1 MKIVLFGANGGTGR
15 VLTAQA
21 LAAGH
26 DVTAVTRHP
35 EAFALAHQRL
45 RVVAGDAMD
54 AAAVSSAIAGQDA
67 VLSTLGVPFGK
78 DPITIYSVGAANIVA
93 GMTENGVRRLACVSS
108 SAVDP
113 HDDPAEGWLFNRVLQ
128 PYVVNGIGKTTYD
141 DMRAMEA
148 TVAASGL
155 DWTIVRPSGLF
166 AAPAVSDYRVSAT
179 EHLSGRY
186 TSRADLAD
194 FLLRLAAGSEFVRET
209 PEVRTT
215 IGTPNFFAFMWRE
228 TIRKRAGA

>member
-1 MKIVLFGANGGTGR
+1 MKIALFGANGGTGR

-21 LAAGH
+21 LDAGH
-26 DVTAVTRHP
+26 EVTAVTRHP
-35 EAFALAHQRL
+35 ETFGLAHERL
-45 RVVAGDAMD
+45 RVVAGDALD
-54 AAAVSSAIAGQDA
+54 LAAVSAAVAGQDA

-78 DPITIYSVGAANIVA
+78 DPITIYSVGTGNIVS
-93 GMTENGVRRLACVSS
+93 GMTEHGVRRLACVSS
-108 SAVDP
+108 SAVDVHP
-113 HDDPAEGWLFNRVLQ
+113 DPTETWLFEKVLQ

-148 TVAASGL
+148 TVAASAL
-155 DWTIVRPSGLF
+155 DWTVVRPSGLF
-166 AAPAVSDYRVSAT
+166 TAEVVSDYRVSAT
-179 EHLSGRY
+179 DHLSGRY

-215 IGTPNFFAFMWRE
+215 DGTPNFFAFMWNE
-228 TIRKRAGA
+228 TIKKKP

>member
-1 MKIVLFGANGGTGR
+1 MKIALFGANGGTGR
-15 VLTAQA
+15 VLAAQA

-26 DVTAVTRHP
+26 EVTAVTRHP
-35 EAFALAHQRL
+35 ETFGPSRARL

-54 AAAVSSAIAGQDA
+54 AVSVSAAIAGQDA
-67 VLSTLGVPFGK
+67 VLSTLGVPFTK
-78 DPITIYSVGAANIVA
+78 DPITIYSVGTGNIVA
-93 GMTENGVRRLACVSS
+93 GMTEHGVRRLVCVSS

-113 HDDPAEGWLFNRVLQ
+113 HDDPEEGWIFNRVLQ

-141 DMRAMEA
+141 DMRRMEA
-148 TVAASGL
+148 ALAASDL
-155 DWTIVRPSGLF
+155 DWTVVRPSGLF
-166 AAPAVSDYRVSAT
+166 AADIVSDYRVSAS

-194 FLLRLAAGSEFVRET
+194 FLLRLAGGSEFVRET

-215 IGTPNFFAFMWRE
+215 EGTPNFFAFMWRE
-228 TIRKRAGA
+228 TIRKQP

>member
-1 MKIVLFGANGGTGR
+1 MKIALFGANGGTGR
-15 VLTAQA
+15 VLAAQA
-21 LAAGH
+21 LDAGH
-26 DVTAVTRHP
+26 QVTAITRHP
-35 EAFALAHQRL
+35 ETFGHEHEHL

-54 AAAVSSAIAGQDA
+54 AASVSSAIVGQDA

-78 DPITIYSVGAANIVA
+78 EPISIYSVGTGNIVA
-93 GMTENGVRRLACVSS
+93 AMTELGVRRLACVSS

-113 HDDPAEGWLFNRVLQ
+113 HDDPEEGWLFTRVLQ

-141 DMRAMEA
+141 DMRRMEA
-148 TVAASGL
+148 IVAASDL

-166 AAPAVSDYRVSAT
+166 GAPAVSDYRVSASG
-179 EHLSGRY
+179 HLSGRY

-194 FLLRLAAGSEFVRET
+194 FLLRLADGSEFVHET

-215 IGTPNFFAFMWRE
+215 EGTPNFFAFMWRE
-228 TIRKRAGA
+228 TIRNK

>member
-1 MKIVLFGANGGTGR
+1 MKLALFGANGGTGR
-15 VLTAQA
+15 ALTAQA

-35 EAFALAHQRL
+35 ETFGITHERL
-45 RVVAGDAMD
+45 RVVVGDALESD
-54 AAAVSSAIAGQDA
+54 SVSSAIRGQDA

-78 DPITIYSVGAANIVA
+78 DPITIYSVGTGNIVS
-93 GMTENGVRRLACVSS
+93 GMIEHGVRRLACVSS
-108 SAVDP
+108 SAVESHPDP
-113 HDDPAEGWLFNRVLQ
+113 TESWLFEKVLQ

-148 TVAASGL
+148 TVRSSEL

-166 AAPAVSDYRVSAT
+166 AAETVTEYRVSSD
-179 EHLSGRY
+179 HLSGRY

-194 FLLRLAAGSEFVRET
+194 FLLRLAGATDFVHET

-215 IGTPNFFAFMWRE
+215 VGTPNFFQFMWNE
-228 TIRKRAGA
+228 TIRNK

>member
-1 MKIVLFGANGGTGR
+1 MKIALFGANGGTGR

-26 DVTAVTRHP
+26 EVTAVTRHP
-35 EAFALAHQRL
+35 ETFGLSHAQL

-54 AAAVSSAIAGQDA
+54 AVSVSAAIAGQDA
-67 VLSTLGVPFGK
+67 VLSTLGVPFTK
-78 DPITIYSVGAANIVA
+78 DPITIYSVGTGNIVA
-93 GMTENGVRRLACVSS
+93 GMTEHGVRRLVCVSS

-113 HDDPAEGWLFNRVLQ
+113 HDDPEEGWIFNRVLQ

-141 DMRAMEA
+141 DMRLMEA
-148 TVAASGL
+148 AAAASDL
-155 DWTIVRPSGLF
+155 DWTVVRPSGLF
-166 AAPAVSDYRVSAT
+166 AADAVSDYRVSAS

-194 FLLRLAAGSEFVRET
+194 FLLRLAGGSEFVRAT
-209 PEVRTT
+209 PEVRT
-215 IGTPNFFAFMWRE
+215 IEGTPNFFAFMWRE
-228 TIRKRAGA
+228 TIKKKP

>member
-1 MKIVLFGANGGTGR
+1 MKIALFGANGGTGR
-15 VLTAQA
+15 VLTQQA

-26 DVTAVTRHP
+26 EIAAMTRHP
-35 EAFALAHQRL
+35 ETFGVAHERL

-54 AAAVSSAIAGQDA
+54 AATVSAAIAGQDA
-67 VLSTLGVPFGK
+67 VISTLGVPFGK
-78 DPITIYSVGAANIVA
+78 EPITIYSVGTANIVA
-93 GMTENGVRRLACVSS
+93 GMAEHGVRRLACVSS

-113 HDDPAEGWLFNRVLQ
+113 HDDPAEGWLFNHVLQ

-148 TVAASGL
+148 IVAASDL

-166 AAPAVSDYRVSAT
+166 AAAAVSDYRVSAT

-194 FLLRLAAGSEFVRET
+194 VLLRLATGSEFVHQT
-209 PEVRTT
+209 PEVRT
-215 IGTPNFFAFMWRE
+215 IAGTPNFFAFMWRE
-228 TIRKRAGA
+228 TIRKKP

>member
-1 MKIVLFGANGGTGR
+1 MKIALFGANGGTGR
-15 VLTAQA
+15 VLAAQGVD
-21 LAAGH
+21 AGH
-26 DVTAVTRHP
+26 QVTAVTRHP
-35 EAFALAHQRL
+35 ETFGLSHERL
-45 RVVAGDAMD
+45 RVEVGDAMD
-54 AAAVSSAIAGQDA
+54 ADAVSAAVAGQDA

-78 DPITIYSVGAANIVA
+78 DPIRLYSVGTGNIIAA
-93 GMTENGVRRLACVSS
+93 MKEHGVRRLACVSS

-113 HDDPAEGWLFNRVLQ
+113 HTDPAEGWVFNRVLQ

-148 TVAASGL
+148 AVTASGL

-166 AAPAVSDYRVSAT
+166 GAPAVSDYRVSAV

-194 FLLRLAAGSEFVRET
+194 FLLRLASGTEFIGER

-215 IGTPNFFAFMWRE
+215 EGTPNFFAFMWRE
-228 TIRKRAGA
+228 TIKKKP

>member
-1 MKIVLFGANGGTGR
+1 MKIALFGANGGTGR
-15 VLTAQA
+15 VLAAQA
-21 LAAGH
+21 VAAGH

-35 EAFALAHQRL
+35 ETFALAHERL

-54 AAAVSSAIAGQDA
+54 AASVSAAIAEHDA

-78 DPITIYSVGAANIVA
+78 DPITIYSVGTGNIVRA
-93 GMTENGVRRLACVSS
+93 MAEHGVRRLACVSS

-113 HDDPAEGWLFNRVLQ
+113 HDDPEEGWLFNRVLQ

-141 DMRAMEA
+141 DMRRMEA
-148 TVAASGL
+148 VVAASDL
-155 DWTIVRPSGLF
+155 DWTVVRPSGLF
-166 AAPAVSDYRVSAT
+166 AADSVSDYRVTAT
-179 EHLSGRY
+179 GHLSGRY

-194 FLLRLAAGSEFVRET
+194 FLLRLATGAEFVHER

-215 IGTPNFFAFMWRE
+215 TGTPNFFAFMWNE
-228 TIRKRAGA
+228 TIRKKP

>member
-1 MKIVLFGANGGTGR
+1 MKIALFGANGGTGR
-15 VLTAQA
+15 VLAAQA
-21 LAAGH
+21 LDASH
-26 DVTAVTRHP
+26 QVTAITRHP
-35 EAFALAHQRL
+35 ETFGLEHEQL

-54 AAAVSSAIAGQDA
+54 AASVSSAVAGQDA

-78 DPITIYSVGAANIVA
+78 EPISIYSVGTGHIVA
-93 GMTENGVRRLACVSS
+93 AMTEHGVRRLACVSS

-113 HDDPAEGWLFNRVLQ
+113 HDDPEEGWLFTRVLQ

-141 DMRAMEA
+141 DMRRMEA
-148 TVAASGL
+148 IVAASDL

-166 AAPAVSDYRVSAT
+166 GAPAVSDYRVSASG
-179 EHLSGRY
+179 HLSGRY

-194 FLLRLAAGSEFVRET
+194 FLLRLASETEFVHQT

-215 IGTPNFFAFMWRE
+215 EGTPNFFAFMWRE
-228 TIRKRAGA
+228 TITKKP

>member
-1 MKIVLFGANGGTGR
+1 MKIALFGANGGTVR
-15 VLTAQA
+15 VLAAQA

-26 DVTAVTRHP
+26 QVTAVTRHP
-35 EAFALAHQRL
+35 ETFALEHERL

-54 AAAVSSAIAGQDA
+54 AAAASTAIAGHDA

-78 DPITIYSVGAANIVA
+78 EPISIYSVGTGNIVA
-93 GMTENGVRRLACVSS
+93 AMTEHGVRRLACVSS
-108 SAVDP
+108 TAVDP
-113 HDDPAEGWLFNRVLQ
+113 HDDPEEGVIFNRVLQ

-141 DMRAMEA
+141 DMRRMEA
-148 TVAASGL
+148 VVAASDL
-155 DWTIVRPSGLF
+155 DWTVVRPSGLF
-166 AAPAVSDYRVSAT
+166 ASPLVSDYRVSVS

-194 FLLRLAAGSEFVRET
+194 FLLRLAGGSEFVRQT

-215 IGTPNFFAFMWRE
+215 EGTPNFFAFMWRE
-228 TIRKRAGA
+228 TIRKKP

>member
-1 MKIVLFGANGGTGR
+1 MKLALFGANGGTGR

-26 DVTAVTRHP
+26 EVTAVTRHP
-35 EAFALAHQRL
+35 ETFGIVHDRL
-45 RVVAGDAMD
+45 RVRAGDAFD
-54 AAAVSSAIAGQDA
+54 ADSVSAAILGQDA

-78 DPITIYSVGAANIVA
+78 DPITIYSVGTGNIVS
-93 GMTENGVRRLACVSS
+93 GMAEHGVRRLACVSS
-108 SAVDP
+108 SAVEQHPDP
-113 HDDPAEGWLFNRVLQ
+113 EESWLFEKVLQ

-148 TVAASGL
+148 VVTASEL

-166 AAPAVSDYRVSAT
+166 ASPAVSNYRVSAS

-194 FLLRLAAGSEFVRET
+194 FLLRLATGSEFVRET

-215 IGTPNFFAFMWRE
+215 VGTPNFFAFMWNE
-228 TIRKRAGA
+228 TIKKKP

>member
-1 MKIVLFGANGGTGR
+1 MKIALFGANGGTGR

-21 LAAGH
+21 LEAGH
-26 DVTAVTRHP
+26 QVTAVTRHP
-35 EAFALAHQRL
+35 ETFGITHERL
-45 RVVAGDAMD
+45 RIVTGDATD
-54 AAAVSSAIAGQDA
+54 AASVSAAIAGQDA

-78 DPITIYSVGAANIVA
+78 DPITLYSVGAGNIVA
-93 GMTENGVRRLACVSS
+93 GMAEHGVRRLACVSS

-113 HDDPAEGWLFNRVLQ
+113 HDDAEEGWLFNHVLQ

-141 DMRAMEA
+141 DMRRMEDG
-148 TVAASGL
+148 VRASDL
-155 DWTIVRPSGLF
+155 DWTIARPSGLF
-166 AAPAVSDYRVSAT
+166 AAAAVSDYRVSAN

-194 FLLRLAAGSEFVRET
+194 FLLRLATGTEFVHET

-215 IGTPNFFAFMWRE
+215 EGTPNFFAFMWNE
-228 TIRKRAGA
+228 TIKKKS

>member
-1 MKIVLFGANGGTGR
+1 MKIALFGANGGTGR
-15 VLTAQA
+15 VLTQQA

-26 DVTAVTRHP
+26 EITAVTRRP
-35 EAFALAHQRL
+35 ETFGPTHERL
-45 RVVAGDAMD
+45 RVVGGDAMD
-54 AAAVSSAIAGQDA
+54 AASVSAAIAGQDA

-78 DPITIYSVGAANIVA
+78 EPITIYSVATANIVA
-93 GMTENGVRRLACVSS
+93 GMTEHGVRRLACVSS

-141 DMRAMEA
+141 DMRRMEA
-148 TVAASGL
+148 AVAASGL

-166 AAPAVSDYRVSAT
+166 ASPAASDYRVSAT

-186 TSRADLAD
+186 TSRADLSD
-194 FLLRLAAGSEFVRET
+194 FLLRLATGSQFIGER
-209 PEVRTT
+209 PEVRSTE
-215 IGTPNFFAFMWRE
+215 GTPNFFAFMWNE
-228 TIRKRAGA
+228 TIKKKP

>member
-1 MKIVLFGANGGTGR
+1 MKLTLFGANGGTGQ

-26 DVTAVTRHP
+26 EVTAVTRHP
-35 EAFALAHQRL
+35 GTFGIDHERL
-45 RVVAGDAMD
+45 HVVAGDALD
-54 AAAVSSAIAGQDA
+54 AGAVSAAIRGQDA

-78 DPITIYSVGAANIVA
+78 EPITLYSAGTGNIVS
-93 GMTENGVRRLACVSS
+93 GMTEHGVRRFACVSS

-113 HDDPAEGWLFNRVLQ
+113 HDDPEEGWLFNKVMQ

-148 TVAASGL
+148 IVRASSL

-166 AAPAVSDYRVSAT
+166 GAGAVSDYRTST
-179 EHLSGRY
+179 DHLSGRY

-194 FLLRLAAGSEFVRET
+194 FLLRLATGAEFVREA

-215 IGTPNFFAFMWRE
+215 DGTPNFFAFMWNE
-228 TIRKRAGA
+228 TIRKK